1 MMNEERSAEKRKLNI
16 LILSCST
23 GGGHNAAGRAMEEY
37 FRQQGQ
43 MADFPDYLAFAGQKV
58 SDTVG
63 RIYVKTV
70 QKAPRVFGMVYRL
83 GDAVSRH
90 MKHSPVY
97 YVNSMMAE
105 YLDKCIMGKEYD
117 AVIVPHLFP
126 AETLTE
132 MKKKGKKVPLVIA
145 VATDYTSIPFWGETD
160 CDYYVVPSE
169 EVGKEFIRAG
179 IPQEKLLPFGIPVAP
194 AYAQETDREEA
205 VGKIEEELPEGRKL
219 KPGKIYLIV
228 GGSMGAGNICGL
240 VRELDRQS
248 NREDNILVICGSN
261 QQIYDKLQK
270 EYQREGKVQI
280 LGWTDK
286 MPLFLHAADT
296 LFTKPGGL
304 TSTEAATAGCP
315 MVHIDP
321 IPGCETANMSYFVRH
336 GYSITAKTS
345 EGQAAAGI
353 RLAHDDSMR
362 ERMRE
367 NQRRD
372 FKGDTS
378 QKILQF
384 IEKCR

>member
-1 MMNEERSAEKRKLNI
+1 M
-16 LILSCST
+16 
-23 GGGHNAAGRAMEEY
+23 
-37 FRQQGQ
+37 
-43 MADFPDYLAFAGQKV
+43 

-90 MKHSPVY
+90 VKHSPVY
-97 YVNSMMAE
+97 YVNSMMSE

-126 AETLTE
+126 AETLTG

-169 EVGKEFIRAG
+169 EVGKEFIRVG

-205 VGKIEEELPEGRKL
+205 VRKIEAELPEGRKL

-248 NREDNILVICGSN
+248 DREDNILVISGSN
-261 QQIYDKLQK
+261 RQIYDKLQK

-286 MPLFLHAADT
+286 MPLFLHAADV

-362 ERMRE
+362 ELRCCFR
-367 NQRRD
+367 
-372 FKGDTS
+372 S
-378 QKILQF
+378 
-384 IEKCR
+384 